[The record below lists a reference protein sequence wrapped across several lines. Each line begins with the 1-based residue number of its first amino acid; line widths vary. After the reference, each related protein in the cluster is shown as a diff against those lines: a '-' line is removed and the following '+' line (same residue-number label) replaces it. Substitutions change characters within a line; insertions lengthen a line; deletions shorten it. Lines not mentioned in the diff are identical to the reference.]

1 MNETVDSG
9 ERVPSGASAVRGVPA
24 RGRGAVAASIL
35 GALLIGAYFAAAPG
49 GVRTP
54 LGGYL
59 LNAAIIAVAF
69 WFPAMRVASIGDVLR
84 QWKGILA
91 WAVAWTLVWDLATS
105 GILVRREFFQEW
117 WIVYPAG
124 ILALFGLLFLHGGI
138 LNRVAR
144 PGAGRPPSR

>member
-9 ERVPSGASAVRGVPA
+9 GRVPSGASAVRGVPA
-24 RGRGAVAASIL
+24 RGRAAVAASIL

-54 LGGYL
+54 LGEYL
-59 LNAAIIAVAF
+59 LNAAIISVAF
-69 WFPAMRVASIGDVLR
+69 WFPAMRVASARDVLR
-84 QWKGILA
+84 QWKGVLA

-124 ILALFGLLFLHGGI
+124 ILALLGLLLLHGAI
-138 LNRVAR
+138 LHRVAR
-144 PGAGRPPSR
+144 SHGGRPTNG